1 MTPSLVW
8 ITVFPH
14 LYGDDIWQKQKDDLT
29 GRALLAFDRFK
40 AFKWD
45 VVVNRD
51 WKIIPIVIGIE
62 NLNSYINVF
71 LISEKKMERGM
82 WKEQPMRKRNLEE
95 IQGLELNQ
103 RYKSKWI

>member
-71 LISEKKMERGM
+71 LISEKKNGKRDVKRTTYEK
-82 WKEQPMRKRNLEE
+82 KEPGRDSR
-95 IQGLELNQ
+95 I
-103 RYKSKWI
+103 RIKSKIQK